1 MSVKFRDIE
10 TTESVA
16 ARFSYKESKGN
27 TTVGQVLQKTT
38 ATARGL
44 SSPEYSY
51 HFDVPPVNAETSI
64 MRITLELVRLQ
75 HAGKIPRI
83 R

>member
-1 MSVKFRDIE
+1 MPVKFKDIE
-10 TTESVA
+10 TTESVS
-16 ARFSYKESKGN
+16 ARFSCKESKGN
-27 TTVGQVLQKTT
+27 TTVGQILQKTT

-44 SSPEYSY
+44 SRPEYSY
-51 HFDVPPVNAETSI
+51 HFDIPPVNPETSI
-64 MRITLELVRLQ
+64 MKITLGLVRLQ